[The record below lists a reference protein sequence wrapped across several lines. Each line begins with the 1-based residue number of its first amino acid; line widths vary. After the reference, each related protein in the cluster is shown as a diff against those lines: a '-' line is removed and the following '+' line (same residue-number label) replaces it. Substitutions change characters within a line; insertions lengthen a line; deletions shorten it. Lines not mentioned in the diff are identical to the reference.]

1 MTMVKEDM
9 LYTSQISPTTH
20 DQSFRNPQNWD
31 EKQDQPY
38 PSLCP
43 LYLEEE
49 EMQPTTSVS

>member
-1 MTMVKEDM
+1 MVKEDM
-9 LYTSQISPTTH
+9 LYTSQINPTAH